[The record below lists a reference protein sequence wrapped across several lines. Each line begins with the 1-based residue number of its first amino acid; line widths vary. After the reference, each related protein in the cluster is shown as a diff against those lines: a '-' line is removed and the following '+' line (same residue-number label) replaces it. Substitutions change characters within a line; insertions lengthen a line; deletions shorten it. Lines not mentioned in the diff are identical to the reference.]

1 MISQTPDAGKRT
13 IAAAVVTYNGK
24 VLLVR
29 RRISEG
35 TLSWQFPAG
44 AIEPGESSAEAAVRE
59 TAEEAGLVVSATSVL
74 GERVHPATGRSMVY
88 VACDVIS
95 GEATAADAEE
105 IAEVAWSSWMNLAV
119 RVPGGV
125 YGPVQRYLDA
135 TLTH

>member
-74 GERVHPATGRSMVY
+74 GERVQPR
-88 VACDVIS
+88 DR
-95 GEATAADAEE
+95 
-105 IAEVAWSSWMNLAV
+105 AV
-119 RVPGGV
+119 NGV
-125 YGPVQRYLDA
+125 RRL
-135 TLTH
+135 

>member
-74 GERVHPATGRSMVY
+74 GERVHPATGRSMGY
-88 VACDVIS
+88 VACDV
-95 GEATAADAEE
+95 
-105 IAEVAWSSWMNLAV
+105 AEVAWSSWMNLAV